1 MGVKKVGNHWI
12 IDTYAEGGR
21 RIRVKAGRTKR
32 EAEKAL
38 AAVTTDAI
46 RGNFNLPRHSKL
58 LFRDYA
64 QDYMKNYSEKK
75 KRRPERDRV
84 AFVHILPFFG
94 NNPISKIPKFL
105 IEQYVEKRKA
115 EVKPATVNRELS
127 IIKHMLGR
135 AEEMGLLKTNP
146 ARWVRPLHV
155 PRTEHTTLTEEQ
167 KKTLLEAA
175 RDDFRPVIATAL
187 NVGLR
192 KGDILKLTWK
202 NIDLQ
207 NRIIHL
213 IESKTQKE
221 RWIPINATLYG
232 ILKALNDGTKSEAD
246 YVFKNRNTGRPFVS
260 FYPLWYKSL
269 HRAGLKRFD
278 FHQTRHNFASHLS
291 EMGVNPVDVRDLLG
305 HRSLATTEIYL
316 HSTPSSQR
324 EAVARLDKISTEEK
338 IRPNLGIFSVV
349 G

>member
-1 MGVKKVGNHWI
+1 MGVKKVGDHWI
-12 IDTYAEGGR
+12 YDTYVDGQR
-21 RIRVKAGRTKR
+21 KRIKAGKTKR
-32 EAEKAL
+32 EAQEELEAMK
-38 AAVTTDAI
+38 TDAR
-46 RGNFNLPRHSKL
+46 RGIYNLPKRAKL

-64 QDYMKNYSEKK
+64 ADYMANYSEKK

-94 NNPISKIPKFL
+94 DNPISKIPKFL
-105 IEQYVEKRKA
+105 IEQYVVKRAA
-115 EVKPATVNRELS
+115 EVNPATVNREIS

-135 AEEMGLLKTNP
+135 AEEMGLIKTNP
-146 ARWVRPLHV
+146 ARWVKPLHV
-155 PRTEHTTLTEEQ
+155 PPTEHTTLSVEQ
-167 KKTLLEAA
+167 INALLEAA

-207 NRIIHL
+207 NRTIHL

-221 RWIPINATLYG
+221 RWIPVNAQLFEV
-232 ILKALNDGTKSEAD
+232 LNALHDGTKTGDD
-246 YVFKNRNTGRPFVS
+246 YVFTNRNTGKPFVS

-269 HRAGLKRFD
+269 AKAGLKRFH
-278 FHQTRHNFASHLS
+278 FHETRHNFGSHLV
-291 EMGVNPVDVRDLLG
+291 ELGVSPVVVRDLLG
-305 HRSLATTEIYL
+305 HKSLRTTEIYL
-316 HSTPSSQR
+316 HSTASSQR
-324 EAVARLDKISTEEK
+324 EAVARLDNISKAEK
-338 IRPNLGIFSVV
+338 TSHILGISSEA